1 MHIKSE
7 VTGGLRGNPDKGG
20 NVFLHIGGGVIR
32 HAVQEE
38 AVFAKRFAMVGSVNQ
53 NGVVFISQGF
63 ENIDGLLQKDVAV
76 VNRIVIGV
84 NQLLRR
90 TEVKLGRRS
99 RSCGADRCRGNLP
112 LAVLYDDLQHL

>member
-1 MHIKSE
+1 MKQIVVRMILLCVAAETLHIKSE

-20 NVFLHIGGGVIR
+20 NVFLHIGSGVVG

-53 NGVVFISQGF
+53 NGVVFIGQGF
-63 ENIDGLLQKDVAV
+63 ENINGLLQKDVAV

-90 TEVKLGRRS
+90 T
-99 RSCGADRCRGNLP
+99 AF
-112 LAVLYDDLQHL
+112 

>member
-20 NVFLHIGGGVIR
+20 NVFLHIGGGVIG

-53 NGVVFISQGF
+53 NGVVFIGQGF
-63 ENIDGLLQKDVAV
+63 ENINGLLQKDVAV

-90 TEVKLGRRS
+90 T
-99 RSCGADRCRGNLP
+99 AF
-112 LAVLYDDLQHL
+112 